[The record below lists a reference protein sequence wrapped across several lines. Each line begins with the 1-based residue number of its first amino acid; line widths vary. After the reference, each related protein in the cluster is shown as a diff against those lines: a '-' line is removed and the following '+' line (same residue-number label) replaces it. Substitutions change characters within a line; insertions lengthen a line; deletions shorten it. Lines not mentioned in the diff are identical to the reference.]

1 MTGMNGEKGM
11 EKEQREMSK
20 RMNGQAISDCCMV
33 AAESFCGMEQTT
45 ARVKPVEVLNWNPGC
60 GLEPTT

>member
-1 MTGMNGEKGM
+1 M

>member
-1 MTGMNGEKGM
+1 MA
-11 EKEQREMSK
+11 K

-33 AAESFCGMEQTT
+33 AAESFCGIEQMT
-45 ARVKPVEVLNWNPGC
+45 ARVEPVEVLNWNPGC